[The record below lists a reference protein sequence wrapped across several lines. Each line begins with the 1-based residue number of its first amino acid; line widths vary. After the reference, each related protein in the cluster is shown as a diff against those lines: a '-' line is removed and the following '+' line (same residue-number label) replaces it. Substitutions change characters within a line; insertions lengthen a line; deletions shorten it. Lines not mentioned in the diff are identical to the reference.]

1 MAEVEEVRP
10 GRRGEGLTGMPRRL
24 ARAAVSSLAPPFC
37 FYIHPLL
44 PPAALPLFYLDWR
57 RWRRQGAEMEGEA

>member
-1 MAEVEEVRP
+1 
-10 GRRGEGLTGMPRRL
+10 MPRRL